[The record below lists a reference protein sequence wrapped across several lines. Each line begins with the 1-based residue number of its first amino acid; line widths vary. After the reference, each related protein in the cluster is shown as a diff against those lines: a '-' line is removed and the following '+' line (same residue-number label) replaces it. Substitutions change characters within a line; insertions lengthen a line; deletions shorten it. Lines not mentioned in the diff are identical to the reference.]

1 MVIKGELSC
10 EKLVHLSPAELAS
23 QKVKEERQQI
33 VNEEVSSRRL
43 DQEEVYRK
51 EIHAELG
58 IDANDAWQYE
68 QDDDAKSEP
77 DMEPP
82 DS

>member
-1 MVIKGELSC
+1 MVMDGTLSC
-10 EKLVHLSPAELAS
+10 QKLVVMTSAELAS
-23 QKVKEERQQI
+23 QKVKAERERI
-33 VNEEVSSRRL
+33 ANEEVLSHRL
-43 DQEEVYRK
+43 DQEDMYRK

-58 IDANDAWQYE
+58 INSADAWHYD

-77 DMEPP
+77 DLEAP